1 MSEDLPPAKRRRV
14 GNTRPVERRVVTT
27 DQSGAGILQLPDDV
41 LMLILNNLSSPEL
54 IKLADTCLR
63 FKSLCLETKSLWL
76 DPDFSGHPM
85 ELKKMKECLNLF
97 HGRTRSLT
105 LEGLLRTKGQV
116 MNLSE
121 AYLRDISRVCPE
133 IRSLRLQHFYVNAG
147 KILFEHLPSFL
158 TKLSLVGS
166 EFHNLPEPYFKN
178 IHTKLPNL
186 EELDLTNCGWV
197 TDYFLMAIC
206 KIEPLKVLSLR
217 GCHNVGACF
226 AYCALATRFGFNKIE
241 KFDLRDT
248 GIGDTELVC
257 FGRKSSLKELLI
269 SGTKK
274 DNVAMLPFTVTE
286 RGIENITAGGSS
298 NIERL
303 TLAQCDLSDSLL
315 MTLASEMKRLT
326 YLDVRGSANIT
337 TDGLKLFESRVES
350 RPGASQF
357 CEILY

>member
-1 MSEDLPPAKRRRV
+1 MSEGLPPAKRRRV
-14 GNTRPVERRVVTT
+14 GNTRPEQRRVVT
-27 DQSGAGILQLPDDV
+27 DQAGARILQLPDDV
-41 LMLILNNLSSPEL
+41 LMLILNNLSSLEL
-54 IKLADTCLR
+54 IILADTCLR

-105 LEGLLRTKGQV
+105 IEGLLRTKGQV

-121 AYLRDISRVCPE
+121 AYLGDISRVCPE
-133 IRSLRLQHFYVNAG
+133 IRTLRLQNFYVNAG
-147 KILFEHLPSFL
+147 KILFEHLPSSL

-166 EFHNLPEPYFKN
+166 EFHNLPQPYFKN
-178 IHTKLPNL
+178 IHTKLPKL

-206 KIEPLKVLSLR
+206 KIETLKVLSLR

-269 SGTKK
+269 SGTCGTIDKM
-274 DNVAMLPFTVTE
+274 VRVTE
-286 RGIENITAGGSS
+286 RGVANITADGSS

-303 TLAQCDLSDSLL
+303 TLTQIDLSDSLL
-315 MTLASEMKRLT
+315 MTLAAEMKRLT
-326 YLDVRGSANIT
+326 YLDVRGSTNNIT

-350 RPGASQF
+350 RPGAGQF
-357 CEILY
+357 CEIRY

>member
-1 MSEDLPPAKRRRV
+1 MSEGLPPAKRRRV
-14 GNTRPVERRVVTT
+14 GNTRPVQKRVVV
-27 DQSGAGILQLPDDV
+27 DQSGARILQLPDDV
-41 LMLILNNLSSPEL
+41 LMLILNNLSSQEL
-54 IKLADTCLR
+54 IILADTCIR

-97 HGRTRSLT
+97 HTRTRSLT
-105 LEGLLRTKGQV
+105 LEGMLRTKGQV

-121 AYLRDISRVCPE
+121 AYLGDISRVCPE
-133 IRSLRLQHFYVNAG
+133 IRTLRLQNFYVNAG
-147 KILFEHLPSFL
+147 KILFEHLPSSL

-166 EFHNLPEPYFKN
+166 EFHNLPQPYFKN
-178 IHTKLPNL
+178 IHTKLPHL

-206 KIEPLKVLSLR
+206 KIESLRVLSLR

-269 SGTKK
+269 SGKKK
-274 DNVAMLPFTVTE
+274 DNLAMYQFNVSE

-303 TLAQCDLSDSLL
+303 TLAQFDLSDSLL
-315 MTLASEMKRLT
+315 MTLAAEMKRLT
-326 YLDVRGSANIT
+326 YLDVRGSTNIT

-357 CEILY
+357 CEILH

>member
-1 MSEDLPPAKRRRV
+1 MSEGQPPAKRRRV
-14 GNTRPVERRVVTT
+14 GNTRPQQRRLVT
-27 DQSGAGILQLPDDV
+27 DQSGSRILQLSDDV
-41 LMLILNNLSSPEL
+41 LMLILKYLSTKEL
-54 IKLADTCLR
+54 IILADTCLR
-63 FKSLCLETKSLWL
+63 LKSLCLEEKSLWM

-85 ELKKMKECLNLF
+85 ELKRMKECLNLL
-97 HGRTRSLT
+97 HGKTRSLT
-105 LEGLLRTKGQV
+105 LEGLLKTKGQV

-121 AYLRDISRVCPE
+121 AYLGDIAKICPE

-147 KILFEHLPSFL
+147 KILFEHLPSSL
-158 TKLSLVGS
+158 TKLSLLGS
-166 EFHNLPEPYFKN
+166 EFHNLPQPYFKN

-206 KIEPLKVLSLR
+206 KIETLKVLSLR
-217 GCHNVGACF
+217 GCHNVGNCF

-248 GIGDTELVC
+248 EIGDAELVC
-257 FGRKSSLKELLI
+257 FGRKPTLKELLI
-269 SGTKK
+269 SGNEHKI
-274 DNVAMLPFTVTE
+274 NRITE
-286 RGIENITAGGSS
+286 RGIANITAEGAS

-303 TLAQCDLSDSLL
+303 TLAHCDLSDSLL

-326 YLDVRGSANIT
+326 YLDVRESANIT
-337 TDGLKLFESRVES
+337 TDGLKLFESKVES

-357 CEILY
+357 CEILF